1 MRVIVTMK
9 QVLDP
14 EAPPSLLTV
23 APCGFEV
30 SGRGVGPRL
39 DPYSMHALA
48 AALELRNA
56 GHPVHIHV
64 VGVGPSPSRN
74 LYLWALASGADRVSL
89 LDTVSDPVAFGDAWA
104 TASLLDALIRTVA
117 PEGFDLVL
125 CGRRAADTNAGAVGA
140 ALAALL
146 EVPVLSLARSVQVDR
161 AAGDNSGRV
170 VVDQL
175 SDIGANRLACPMPAV
190 VTVSHEVGEV
200 ESVPFAKVVEAKKMP
215 FEVLSR
221 SDVCGSGILDPMP
234 ATPTLLG
241 MHARDDRRSCELI
254 ADPDSREAGRI
265 LARRIRGN

>member
-1 MRVIVTMK
+1 MRVIVAMK

-14 EAPPSLLTV
+14 EAPPSLLEV
-23 APCGFEV
+23 APGGFEV
-30 SGRGVGPRL
+30 SGRGVAPRL
-39 DPYSMHALA
+39 DPYSMYALA
-48 AALELRNA
+48 AAQGLRDA
-56 GHPVHIHV
+56 GHQVHIHV
-64 VGVGPSPSRN
+64 VGVGASPSRN
-74 LYLWALASGADRVSL
+74 LYLWALAAGADGVSL
-89 LDTVSDPVAFGDAWA
+89 LDTAGDPVAFGDGWA
-104 TASLLDALIRTVA
+104 TASLLDALIRKVS

-146 EVPVLSLARSVQVDR
+146 EVPVLSLARYVQVDR

-175 SDIGANRLACPMPAV
+175 SDHGANRLACPLPAV

-200 ESVPFAKVVEAKKMP
+200 GSVPFAKVVEAKKMP

-221 SDVCGSGILDPMP
+221 SEVDGPGILDP
-234 ATPTLLG
+234 TPRAPGLLG

-254 ADPDSREAGRI
+254 EDPDAREAGRI
-265 LARRIRGN
+265 LARRLGGG